1 MEKWCKSQKESEI
14 QFKKKTKY
22 MVTNTGNE
30 KQEDVSEQ
38 VRAGSIQR
46 TEKHRY
52 LEITINEEK
61 YK

>member
-1 MEKWCKSQKESEI
+1 
-14 QFKKKTKY
+14 

-46 TEKHRY
+46 TEKYRY